1 MDGKSGYQQVYT
13 QLIDQSGTRL
23 LAQDIRV
30 SMIEETADQESPAIA
45 MTGSNS
51 ATIGWTGDSDFNT
64 DIFSQSIDQTGNRSW
79 PTDKRVNA
87 GNGTAKQI
95 TPAIAADPAGNAVV
109 VWRDLRNESCAIY
122 AQALDS
128 SGNRLWKADQ
138 HIANVR
144 YCQATDDTTITANTS
159 GNFLIVWSDGDIFA
173 QLLDISGNRLWPSNL
188 VISAGSYLQ
197 ESPAATALTNGEFI
211 ITWVGWGTGTG
222 ETSIFAHRVDTL
234 GTIHWPG
241 ERQVNSVPDTFR
253 LAPAVAADSSGSSI
267 IVWQDQRNQQNGT
280 PLYDIYA
287 QRLDIDGNRTWLN
300 DLQVSDPN
308 NSEHNDP
315 QITGIAGERFI
326 VTWQDPRLFDSYGW
340 DIFAQRIDSN
350 RTRAWTND
358 LRVNTD
364 SNNTYQG
371 TPMIISNAD
380 GQALVAWTDNR
391 NGNVQIYAQRL
402 DATGKHIWASD
413 MQATKEST
421 FTGEYFISSTRDQNG
436 NAIIVWQDARFGN
449 GDTFIQKMGTDGI
462 AVWSADLQ
470 LTNPDYFYFSEGA
483 AQSLTVALAGS
494 NIRSATLTSNYQ
506 ANSGSVQF
514 SLSNNGGTTWEAV
527 TPGINHIFISTGKEL
542 RWMINLNADP
552 AWSRSPVVNSVNIE
566 YSTDEIGADP
576 YENDNTC
583 DLARPIGIN
592 GAAQTHTIHQPAD
605 ADWAWFDATA
615 GTTYV
620 VETINSGSLAQT
632 EAVIL
637 STCSSPLSGTTRS
650 FGNGFSGSFS
660 AAGSA
665 RHYIKI
671 SHPDP
676 TASGPDTSYT
686 LSLRAMR
693 PSALALIVAGQDAS
707 RSAEN
712 NILFAADRA
721 YRVFLNAGLGKA
733 NVRYLAPLPSHDAD
747 GDGHN
752 DVAALSSPDSLRD
765 SIQSWARER
774 GVGLGVPLYI
784 YLVDHGLIDR
794 FKTSGNA
801 ANQQVNAA
809 NLNLWLSNLQATT
822 GADNITLI
830 IDACYSGSFID
841 VSPSGPDSIS
851 GHGRVIITSAS
862 SSSLAYGPADGRGLY
877 FSNAFFSA
885 LESQQSVWASF
896 SAAREA
902 LAVQGQGQLPF
913 LDDNGDQKMDSLDGS
928 LAAQRALVRVALGG
942 QSPQLTWL
950 SVDADSGLLRLRVS
964 DDSAWVQP
972 YVEIFSPSFQ
982 IPVDDGL
989 GTTRLVDVPVVALS
1003 DPDGD
1008 GIFEG
1013 HFSFAQFGS
1022 YRLVAQAEDAEGN
1035 LALPTPFSA
1044 TSGSLSF
1051 LPFIKK

>member
-1 MDGKSGYQQVYT
+1 
-13 QLIDQSGTRL
+13 
-23 LAQDIRV
+23 
-30 SMIEETADQESPAIA
+30 
-45 MTGSNS
+45 
-51 ATIGWTGDSDFNT
+51 
-64 DIFSQSIDQTGNRSW
+64 
-79 PTDKRVNA
+79 
-87 GNGTAKQI
+87 
-95 TPAIAADPAGNAVV
+95 
-109 VWRDLRNESCAIY
+109 
-122 AQALDS
+122 
-128 SGNRLWKADQ
+128 
-138 HIANVR
+138 
-144 YCQATDDTTITANTS
+144 
-159 GNFLIVWSDGDIFA
+159 
-173 QLLDISGNRLWPSNL
+173 
-188 VISAGSYLQ
+188 
-197 ESPAATALTNGEFI
+197 
-211 ITWVGWGTGTG
+211 
-222 ETSIFAHRVDTL
+222 
-234 GTIHWPG
+234 
-241 ERQVNSVPDTFR
+241 
-253 LAPAVAADSSGSSI
+253 
-267 IVWQDQRNQQNGT
+267 
-280 PLYDIYA
+280 
-287 QRLDIDGNRTWLN
+287 
-300 DLQVSDPN
+300 
-308 NSEHNDP
+308 
-315 QITGIAGERFI
+315 
-326 VTWQDPRLFDSYGW
+326 
-340 DIFAQRIDSN
+340 
-350 RTRAWTND
+350 
-358 LRVNTD
+358 
-364 SNNTYQG
+364 
-371 TPMIISNAD
+371 
-380 GQALVAWTDNR
+380 
-391 NGNVQIYAQRL
+391 
-402 DATGKHIWASD
+402 
-413 MQATKEST
+413 
-421 FTGEYFISSTRDQNG
+421 
-436 NAIIVWQDARFGN
+436 
-449 GDTFIQKMGTDGI
+449 
-462 AVWSADLQ
+462 
-470 LTNPDYFYFSEGA
+470 
-483 AQSLTVALAGS
+483 
-494 NIRSATLTSNYQ
+494 
-506 ANSGSVQF
+506 
-514 SLSNNGGTTWEAV
+514 
-527 TPGINHIFISTGKEL
+527 
-542 RWMINLNADP
+542 
-552 AWSRSPVVNSVNIE
+552 
-566 YSTDEIGADP
+566 
-576 YENDNTC
+576 
-583 DLARPIGIN
+583 
-592 GAAQTHTIHQPAD
+592 
-605 ADWAWFDATA
+605 
-615 GTTYV
+615 V

-650 FGNGFSGSFS
+650 FGNGYSVSFS
-660 AAGSA
+660 AAVSA

-1051 LPFIKK
+1051 LPFIEK